1 MVVTTSTMVMRKR
14 IRIYLILFFFL
25 PFFQFL
31 FLSFL
36 KVIIKGREGMQFC
49 LCFNCAFIVTLQSLS
64 MYFPKLFL

>member
-1 MVVTTSTMVMRKR
+1 MVVITSTMVMRKR
-14 IRIYLILFFFL
+14 IRIYLNFFFL

-36 KVIIKGREGMQFC
+36 KVIIKGRGGMQFC

-64 MYFPKLFL
+64 IYFPKLFL